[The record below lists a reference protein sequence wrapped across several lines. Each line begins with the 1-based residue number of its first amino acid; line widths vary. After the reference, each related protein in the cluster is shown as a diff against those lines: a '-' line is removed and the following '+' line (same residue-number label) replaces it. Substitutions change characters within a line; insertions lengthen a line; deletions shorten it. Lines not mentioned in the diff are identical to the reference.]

1 MTKNLKIS
9 LALVV
14 VVLAVVGALLVGN
27 RTQDVSAEAPA
38 TNGGSAGTPSGTA
51 SVLVRPDS
59 HRLSTAKDGKVT
71 VVEFLD
77 LECESCRAA
86 FPDVERLREE
96 YKGRVTFVIRYFPIP
111 SHRNAE
117 LAART
122 VEAAARQG
130 RVEAMYK
137 KMYETQESW
146 GDQQVSHEETFRGFA
161 RELGLD
167 MKKFEA
173 DWKDPATAERVEKD
187 RRDGIAL
194 GVQGTPTFFVNG
206 NRPQIGSL
214 ADFRAAIDAE
224 LAK

>member
-9 LALVV
+9 LALVAL
-14 VVLAVVGALLVGN
+14 VLAVVAALLAAN
-27 RTQDVSAEAPA
+27 RTPDATSDASADAGADAQVAPA
-38 TNGGSAGTPSGTA
+38 D
-51 SVLVRPDS
+51 VLVRKDS

-86 FPDVERLREE
+86 FPHVEQLRKE
-96 YKGRVTFVIRYFPIP
+96 YEGRVTFVMRYFPIP
-111 SHRNAE
+111 SHKNAE
-117 LAART
+117 LAARA
-122 VEAAARQG
+122 VEAAAAQG
-130 RVEAMYK
+130 KLEAMYQ

-146 GDQQVSHEETFRGFA
+146 GDQQVSHEKTFRGFA
-161 RELGLD
+161 EELGLD

-173 DWKDPATAERVEKD
+173 DWKDPATAKRVEKD
-187 RRDGIAL
+187 RKDGLAL

-206 NRPQIGSL
+206 KRPQIQSPD
-214 ADFRAAIDAE
+214 DFKAAIEAE

>member
-9 LALVV
+9 LALV
-14 VVLAVVGALLVGN
+14 AVVAAIVAALLAAN
-27 RTQDVSAEAPA
+27 RTPDASSTASDTGE
-38 TNGGSAGTPSGTA
+38 GTVADA

-86 FPDVERLREE
+86 FPVVERLREE
-96 YKGRVTFVIRYFPIP
+96 YEGRVTFVIRYFPLP
-111 SHRNAE
+111 AHKNAE
-117 LAART
+117 LAARA
-122 VEAAARQG
+122 VEAASEQG
-130 RVEAMYK
+130 KLEAMYT

-167 MKKFEA
+167 MKKFEK
-173 DWKDPATAERVEKD
+173 DWKDPATAKRVEKD
-187 RRDGIAL
+187 RQDGLAL
-194 GVQGTPTFFVNG
+194 GVQGTPTFFING
-206 NRPQIGSL
+206 QRPQIQSE
-214 ADFRAAIDAE
+214 ADFKAAIEAE

>member
-9 LALVV
+9 LALVT
-14 VVLAVVGALLVGN
+14 VVLAVIGALLAAN
-27 RTQDVSAEAPA
+27 RTPEMDASDGPETDQGKTAP
-38 TNGGSAGTPSGTA
+38 A
-51 SVLVRPDS
+51 SVLIRPDS
-59 HRLSTAKDGKVT
+59 HRLSTARDGKVT

-86 FPDVERLREE
+86 FPVVEQLREE
-96 YKGRVTFVIRYFPIP
+96 YEGRVTFVMRYFPIP
-111 SHRNAE
+111 SHKNAE
-117 LAART
+117 LAARA

-130 RVEAMYK
+130 KLEAMYK

-173 DWKDPATAERVEKD
+173 DWKDPATAKRVEKD
-187 RRDGIAL
+187 RRDGLKL
-194 GVQGTPTFFVNG
+194 GVQGTPTFFING
-206 NRPQIGSL
+206 KRPEIQSEE
-214 ADFRAAIDAE
+214 DFKAAIEAE
-224 LAK
+224 LTK

>member
-9 LALVV
+9 LALVAL
-14 VVLAVVGALLVGN
+14 VLAVVGALLAAN
-27 RTQDVSAEAPA
+27 
-38 TNGGSAGTPSGTA
+38 GTPETSEDRADDGQDKAAPA

-86 FPDVERLREE
+86 FPVVEQLREE
-96 YKGRVTFVIRYFPIP
+96 YEGRVTFVMRYFPIP
-111 SHRNAE
+111 AHKNAE
-117 LAART
+117 LAARA
-122 VEAAARQG
+122 VEAASKQG
-130 RVEAMYK
+130 KLEAMYQ

-146 GDQQVSHEETFRGFA
+146 GDQQVSHEKTFRGFA

-173 DWKDPATAERVEKD
+173 DWKDPATAKRVEKD
-187 RRDGIAL
+187 RQDGLKL
-194 GVQGTPTFFVNG
+194 GVQGTPTFFING
-206 NRPQIGSL
+206 QRPQIQSEQ
-214 ADFRAAIDAE
+214 DFKAAIEAE

>member
-9 LALVV
+9 LALVAIV
-14 VVLAVVGALLVGN
+14 AAIVAALLAAN
-27 RTQDVSAEAPA
+27 RMPDAPA
-38 TNGGSAGTPSGTA
+38 QASDSGEGKVADA

-86 FPDVERLREE
+86 FPVVERLRKE
-96 YKGRVTFVIRYFPIP
+96 YEGRVTFVMRYFPIP
-111 SHRNAE
+111 THKNAE
-117 LAART
+117 LAARA
-122 VEAAARQG
+122 VEAASKQG
-130 RVEAMYK
+130 KLEAMYQ

-161 RELGLD
+161 KELGLD

-173 DWKDPATAERVEKD
+173 DWKDPATAKRVDKD
-187 RRDGIAL
+187 RQDGLAL
-194 GVQGTPTFFVNG
+194 GVQGTPTFFINDH
-206 NRPQIGSL
+206 RPQIQSE
-214 ADFRAAIDAE
+214 ADFRAAIEAE

>member
-14 VVLAVVGALLVGN
+14 IALAVVAALLAAN
-27 RTQDVSAEAPA
+27 RTPDVSSDASAQADASPVKTAP
-38 TNGGSAGTPSGTA
+38 A
-51 SVLVRPDS
+51 SVLVRSDS

-86 FPDVERLREE
+86 FPVVEKLREE
-96 YKGRVTFVIRYFPIP
+96 YKGRVTFVMRYFPIP
-111 SHRNAE
+111 SHKNAE
-117 LAART
+117 LAARA
-122 VEAAARQG
+122 VEAASQQG
-130 RVEAMYK
+130 KLEAMYQ

-146 GDQQVSHEETFRGFA
+146 GDQQVSHEKTFRGFA
-161 RELGLD
+161 KELGLD

-173 DWKDPATAERVEKD
+173 DWKDPATAKRVEKD
-187 RRDGIAL
+187 RKDGLAL
-194 GVQGTPTFFVNG
+194 GVQGTPTFFING
-206 NRPQIGSL
+206 QRPQMKSV
-214 ADFRAAIDAE
+214 ADFKAAIEAE